1 MEEGSWPAA
10 SMVLR
15 ILFRYASTVP
25 KKESK
30 EIKLATE
37 YSFTGASG
45 KGNRHAARSVA
56 SGTATYESVEETT
69 VAQRRLDFGSN
80 SFGNPSR

>member
-1 MEEGSWPAA
+1 
-10 SMVLR
+10 MVLR

-25 KKESK
+25 KKEGK
-30 EIKLATE
+30 EIELAIK
-37 YSFTGASG
+37 YSFTGTSG
-45 KGNRHAARSVA
+45 YESATARMVV

-69 VAQRRLDFGSN
+69 AAQQRLDFGSN